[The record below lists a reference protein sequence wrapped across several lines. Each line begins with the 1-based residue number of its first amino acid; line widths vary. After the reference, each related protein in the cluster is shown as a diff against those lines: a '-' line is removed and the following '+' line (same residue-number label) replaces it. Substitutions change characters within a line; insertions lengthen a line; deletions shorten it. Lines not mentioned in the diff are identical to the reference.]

1 MSDIGDKYSTKDYDV
16 MPDRTA
22 WRDDVIYD
30 IEKLWTLTNEMKAVE
45 VEIDQLTWVM
55 EVDHWSDLD
64 GVHGKDITD
73 ESIKNEKYI
82 SANDVLKNPLIY
94 LHHFDLIS
102 FADLSYPILLIKL
115 PNDKLDVIDGIH
127 RLSKAYVQKQKT
139 ISAIVVPQKNTA
151 RSNCKEKIKKKTIVW
166 LF

>member
-22 WRDDVIYD
+22 WREDVIYD
-30 IEKLWTLTNEMKAVE
+30 IEKLWALTNEMKADE
-45 VEIDQLTWVM
+45 VKIDQLTWVM
-55 EVDHWSDLD
+55 DVDHWSDLD
-64 GVHGKDITD
+64 GIHSKDITD
-73 ESIKNEKYI
+73 ELIKNEKYI

-115 PNDKLDVIDGIH
+115 PNDNLDVIDGIH

-139 ISAIVVPQKNTA
+139 ISAIVVPQKTLQEA
-151 RSNCKEKIKKKTIVW
+151 IVKKR
-166 LF
+166 